1 MAIKIIGGVKHY
13 PAFNTEAH
21 AHDFEYVRN
30 HAQNTMWDMDHDEIP
45 YDSKAYAELERTVEQ
60 AEAVLSRLSW
70 PLTYLPYDLYRFA
83 KETIGWAA
91 CARDAA
97 TQRGGEQR

>member
-1 MAIKIIGGVKHY
+1 MAIKIINGEKCY
-13 PAFNTEAH
+13 PAFNTEAR
-21 AHDFEYVRN
+21 AHDFEYARN
-30 HAQNTMWDMDHDEIP
+30 HALNTLDDARYGQIELTP
-45 YDSKAYAELERTVEQ
+45 QQEAELEATVEK

-70 PLTYLPYDLYRFA
+70 PLTYLPWDLYKFA

-97 TQRGGEQR
+97 ARR